1 MGELCRTKRNRRDCP
16 ELLTRALRSVSRDD
30 AGQEI
35 VEAAFVLP
43 ILFLIMLAI
52 FWFARAFNI
61 SSTLDRAAREGIKA
75 ASRASC
81 ATCGNAFQTDAQV
94 VAQITAVL
102 NADHLQIESVQTY
115 LPAFACTATP
125 TPSCTTTPEHVQIC
139 RGVPLT
145 CGDVACQ
152 TPTPTTCGA
161 NPKLGVRVSFA
172 YQTPT
177 PLNIANLPPI
187 VIHASAQSGA
197 EN

>member
-1 MGELCRTKRNRRDCP
+1 MDGKRTTKCTRRSL
-16 ELLTRALRSVSRDD
+16 ELLSMVLRSASYDD

-43 ILFLIMLAI
+43 ILFLMMLAI
-52 FWFARAFNI
+52 FWFGRAFNI
-61 SSTLDRAAREGIKA
+61 NSTLDRAAREGVKA
-75 ASRASC
+75 ASRSSC

-102 NADHLQIESVQTY
+102 NADNLQIGSVQAY
-115 LPAFACTATP
+115 SPGFACTVTP
-125 TPSCTTTPEHVQIC
+125 APTCTTTQNVQIC

-152 TPTPTTCGA
+152 TPTPAACGN
-161 NPKLGVRVSFA
+161 NPRLGVRVSFA
-172 YQTPT
+172 YQTAS
-177 PLNIANLPPI
+177 PLKIANLPA
-187 VIHASAQSGA
+187 VVMHASAQSEA